1 MYSMCIGDFIAQ
13 FMYELKIIK
22 SYHINTVDLV
32 TTIFKLKYVVPIL
45 ISFSMK
51 ATLFDINFDVNLN
64 ICLKLIKIKISNRV
78 SFFFTIDNWDID
90 TS

>member
-64 ICLKLIKIKISNRV
+64 ICLKLVKIKISNRV
-78 SFFFTIDNWDID
+78 SIFFLRSTIGI
-90 TS
+90 